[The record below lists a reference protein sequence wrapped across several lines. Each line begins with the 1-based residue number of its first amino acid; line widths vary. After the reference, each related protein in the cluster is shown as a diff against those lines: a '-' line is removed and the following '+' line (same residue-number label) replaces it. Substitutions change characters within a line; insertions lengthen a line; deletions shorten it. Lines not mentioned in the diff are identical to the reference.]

1 MAFEEMVQVWI
12 QHVAERSLIQ
22 MRGKNAQVKIVKSSA
37 AVIVVQV
44 AKGGTGNARVYH
56 GLSVMEEK

>member
-1 MAFEEMVQVWI
+1 MAFEEMVKVWI

-22 MRGKNAQVKIVKSSA
+22 MKGKYAQVKNVKSSA
-37 AVIVVQV
+37 AVIAVQV
-44 AKGGTGNARVYH
+44 AKDGTGNARVCH